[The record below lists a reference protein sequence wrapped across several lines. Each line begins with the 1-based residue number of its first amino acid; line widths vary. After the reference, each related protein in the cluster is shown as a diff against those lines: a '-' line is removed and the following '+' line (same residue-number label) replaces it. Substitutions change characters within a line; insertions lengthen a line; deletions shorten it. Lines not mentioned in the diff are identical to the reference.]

1 MQLSQ
6 GYIFKHGKEI
16 CLVARSLSWDR
27 DKFLKGQGVDVI
39 FEARAGNSMK
49 PTGLYELIEGII
61 PNGKFVE
68 LFGRKN
74 NLRNTWTTIGLEF

>member
-1 MQLSQ
+1 
-6 GYIFKHGKEI
+6 
-16 CLVARSLSWDR
+16 
-27 DKFLKGQGVDVI
+27 
-39 FEARAGNSMK
+39 MK